1 MERFCSAEQKA
12 VFGHADPAFGHADP
26 ASGSVTSSV
35 IDSSLSLA
43 VLTRGSNRRLA
54 DLTSQ
59 RWQVVNSVRHYQVIE
74 THLVFVTCRFS
85 LPTAVVSHPLD
96 EVNHRHQ
103 WTTAWKLRIN

>member
-12 VFGHADPAFGHADP
+12 VFGHAGPAF
-26 ASGSVTSSV
+26 GSVTSS
-35 IDSSLSLA
+35 LSLA
-43 VLTRGSNRRLA
+43 LLTRGSNRRLA

-59 RWQVVNSVRHYQVIE
+59 RWQVVNSVRHYQVSE
-74 THLVFVTCRFS
+74 THHVFFTCLFS

>member
-12 VFGHADPAFGHADP
+12 VFGHADPVF
-26 ASGSVTSSV
+26 GSVTSS
-35 IDSSLSLA
+35 LSLA
-43 VLTRGSNRRLA
+43 LLTRGSNRRLA

-59 RWQVVNSVRHYQVIE
+59 RRKVENSEDYQVSE
-74 THLVFVTCRFS
+74 THHVFFTCLFS